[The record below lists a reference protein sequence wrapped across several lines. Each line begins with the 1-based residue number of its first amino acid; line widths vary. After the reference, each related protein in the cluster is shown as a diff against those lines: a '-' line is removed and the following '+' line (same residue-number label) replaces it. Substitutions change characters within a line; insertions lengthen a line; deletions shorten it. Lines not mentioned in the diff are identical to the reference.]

1 MDGYGF
7 KLNGLKD
14 EKKLKN
20 DNYEIWERL
29 ITPYLFAAG
38 AHEMIFGTDG
48 QPPLPKPTITA
59 AVGTPAHKDQEDH
72 QAGIQTISLNLD
84 VGQKHLIMQHHG
96 KNVGELWYAIRA
108 LHKRNTRGQMGSS

>member
-1 MDGYGF
+1 MGGYGF
-7 KLNGLKD
+7 KLNELKD
-14 EKKLKN
+14 DKKLKN

-59 AVGTPAHKDQEDH
+59 AVGTPAHKDRKDH
-72 QAGIQTISLNLD
+72 LDKWNRPNQAGI
-84 VGQKHLIMQHHG
+84 
-96 KNVGELWYAIRA
+96 
-108 LHKRNTRGQMGSS
+108 